1 MTHISGTFIIQHIFK
16 DCSNFGEVEVTK
28 IKFGTSGWRAILADE
43 FTVDNVRIVS
53 QAIADYLKESNEC
66 DKGIIIGYDTR
77 FMGQRF
83 AEEAA
88 MVLAANNI
96 KAYLCTRDVPTPV
109 ISYEII
115 KRGLNGGI
123 NFTASHNPSE
133 YNGLKFSPS
142 SGGPALPE
150 TTKRIEELANQMM
163 GEAAYREIS
172 LEEGK
177 YSHLIESIDP
187 RDEYLENIKSK
198 IDLDII
204 KEAGIRVAADF
215 LYGTSRG
222 YLDTILLEA
231 GCKISTIHGYL
242 DPYFGGNPPEPAE
255 ENIKE
260 LIDLVNE
267 DNDICIGLATDLDAD
282 RFGIVDSDGSYIEPN
297 QIIALLLD
305 YLIKVKKWTGGVA
318 RSVATTHLIDAV
330 AKKHGIQV
338 YETPV
343 GFKFIGEYICQDK
356 IVIGG
361 EESAGL
367 SIKGHIPEKD
377 GILACLLVTEMVA
390 RQGKS
395 IKELLYDL
403 YKEVGTIVTKRENIH
418 LSLEKKSTFKEKL
431 NSYPDKFAGLKVAEV
446 NKLDGTK
453 FLMEDGKSWL
463 LMRESGTEPVVRLYG
478 EAESD
483 QKLKSLMEAGK
494 EFILS

>member
-1 MTHISGTFIIQHIFK
+1 M
-16 DCSNFGEVEVTK
+16 TK

-43 FTVDNVRIVS
+43 FTLENVRIVC
-53 QAIADYLKESNEC
+53 QAIADYLKEKNETK
-66 DKGIIIGYDTR
+66 KGIIIGYDTR
-77 FMGQRF
+77 FMGKRF

-96 KAYLCTRDVPTPV
+96 KAYLCDRDTPTPV
-109 ISYEII
+109 IAYCII
-115 KRGLNGGI
+115 KKGLNGGI

-133 YNGLKFSPS
+133 YNGIKFSPA

-150 TTKRIEELANQMM
+150 TTKRIEELANEMM
-163 GEAAYREIS
+163 GEFAYSELS
-172 LEEGK
+172 FEEGLHR
-177 YSHLIESIDP
+177 HLIEEIDA
-187 RDEYLENIKSK
+187 RDEYMEELKNK
-198 IDLDII
+198 IDFNII
-204 KEAGIRVAADF
+204 KKAGIKVATDF

-222 YLDTILLEA
+222 YLDSILLEA
-231 GCKISTIHGYL
+231 GCKVTTLHGYL
-242 DPYFGGNPPEPAE
+242 DPYFGGNSPEPAE

-260 LIDLVNE
+260 MTDLVAE
-267 DNDICIGLATDLDAD
+267 DEDICLGLATDLDAD

-305 YLIKVKKWTGGVA
+305 YLIRVKEWKGGVA

-330 AKKHGIQV
+330 AKKYGIEV

-343 GFKFIGEYICQDK
+343 GFKYIGELITKDK

-390 RQGKS
+390 REGKS
-395 IKELLYDL
+395 VKELLYDL
-403 YKEVGTIVTKRENIH
+403 YKQVGTIVTRRENIKLTLAQKEAFQGK
-418 LSLEKKSTFKEKL
+418 LSSTPESLADLKIKEI
-431 NSYPDKFAGLKVAEV
+431 NR
-446 NKLDGTK
+446 LDGTK
-453 FLMEDGKSWL
+453 LIMEDGKSWL

-483 QKLKSLMEAGK
+483 QKLNDLMAAGK

>member
-1 MTHISGTFIIQHIFK
+1 M
-16 DCSNFGEVEVTK
+16 TK

-43 FTVDNVRIVS
+43 FTLENVRIVC
-53 QAIADYLKESNEC
+53 QAISDYLKEKNETN
-66 DKGIIIGYDTR
+66 KGVIIGYDTR
-77 FMGQRF
+77 FMGKRF
-83 AEEAA
+83 AQEAA

-96 KAYLCTRDVPTPV
+96 KAFLCDRDTPTPV
-109 ISYEII
+109 IAYYII
-115 KRGLNGGI
+115 KKGLNGGI

-133 YNGLKFSPS
+133 YNGIKFSPA

-163 GEAAYREIS
+163 GEIAYSELS
-172 LEEGK
+172 FEEGRHR
-177 YSHLIESIDP
+177 HLIEEIDA
-187 RDEYLENIKSK
+187 RDEYMGELKNK
-198 IDLDII
+198 IDFKII
-204 KEAGIRVAADF
+204 KKAGIKVATDF

-222 YLDTILLEA
+222 YLDSVLLEA
-231 GCKISTIHGYL
+231 GCKVTTLHGYL

-260 LIDLVNE
+260 ISDLVAE
-267 DNDICIGLATDLDAD
+267 DEDICLGLATDLDAD
-282 RFGIVDSDGSYIEPN
+282 RFGIIDSDGSYIEPN

-305 YLIKVKKWTGGVA
+305 YLIRVKGWKGGVA

-330 AKKHGIQV
+330 AKKHGIEV
-338 YETPV
+338 HETPV
-343 GFKFIGEYICQDK
+343 GFKYIGELITKDK

-390 RQGKS
+390 REGKS
-395 IKELLYDL
+395 VKELLYDL
-403 YKEVGTIVTKRENIH
+403 YKQVGTIVTRRENIKLTLPQKEAFQDK
-418 LSLEKKSTFKEKL
+418 LSST
-431 NSYPDKFAGLKVAEV
+431 PDSFAGLKIKGI
-446 NKLDGTK
+446 NRLDGTK
-453 FLMEDGKSWL
+453 FIMEDEKSWL

-483 QKLKSLMEAGK
+483 QKLNHLMEAGK

>member
-1 MTHISGTFIIQHIFK
+1 M
-16 DCSNFGEVEVTK
+16 TK

-43 FTVDNVRIVS
+43 FTLENVRIVC
-53 QAIADYLKESNEC
+53 QAISDYLKEKNETN
-66 DKGIIIGYDTR
+66 KGVIIGYDTR
-77 FMGQRF
+77 FMGKRF
-83 AEEAA
+83 AQEAA

-96 KAYLCTRDVPTPV
+96 KAFLCDRDTPTPV
-109 ISYEII
+109 IAYYII
-115 KRGLNGGI
+115 KKGLNGGI

-133 YNGLKFSPS
+133 YNGIKFSPA

-163 GEAAYREIS
+163 GEIAYSELS
-172 LEEGK
+172 FEEGRHR
-177 YSHLIESIDP
+177 HLIEEIDA
-187 RDEYLENIKSK
+187 RDEYMEELKNK
-198 IDLDII
+198 IDFNII
-204 KEAGIRVAADF
+204 KKAGIKVATDF

-222 YLDTILLEA
+222 YLDSVLLEA
-231 GCKISTIHGYL
+231 GCKVTTLHGYL

-260 LIDLVNE
+260 ISDLVAE
-267 DNDICIGLATDLDAD
+267 DEDICLGLATDLDAD
-282 RFGIVDSDGSYIEPN
+282 RFGIIDSDGSYIEPN

-305 YLIKVKKWTGGVA
+305 YLIRVKGWKGGVA

-330 AKKHGIQV
+330 AKKHGIEV
-338 YETPV
+338 HETPV
-343 GFKFIGEYICQDK
+343 GFKYIGELITKDK

-390 RQGKS
+390 REGKS
-395 IKELLYDL
+395 VKELLYDL
-403 YKEVGTIVTKRENIH
+403 YKQVGTIVTRRENIKLTLPQKEAFQDK
-418 LSLEKKSTFKEKL
+418 LSST
-431 NSYPDKFAGLKVAEV
+431 PDSFAGLKIKGI
-446 NKLDGTK
+446 NRLDGTK
-453 FLMEDGKSWL
+453 FIMEDEKSWL

-483 QKLKSLMEAGK
+483 QKLNHLMEAGK

>member
-1 MTHISGTFIIQHIFK
+1 M
-16 DCSNFGEVEVTK
+16 TK

-43 FTVDNVRIVS
+43 FTIENVRIVC
-53 QAIADYLKESNEC
+53 QAIADYLKEKNETK
-66 DKGIIIGYDTR
+66 KGVIIGYDTR
-77 FMGQRF
+77 FMGKRF

-96 KAYLCTRDVPTPV
+96 KAFLCDRDTPTPV
-109 ISYEII
+109 IAYCII
-115 KRGLNGGI
+115 KKGLNGGI

-133 YNGLKFSPS
+133 YNGIKFSPA

-163 GEAAYREIS
+163 GEFAYSELS
-172 LEEGK
+172 FEEGLHR
-177 YSHLIESIDP
+177 HLIEEIDP
-187 RDEYLENIKSK
+187 RDEYMGELKNKVDFK
-198 IDLDII
+198 II
-204 KEAGIRVAADF
+204 KKAGIKVATDF

-222 YLDTILLEA
+222 YLDSILLEA
-231 GCKISTIHGYL
+231 GCKVTTLHGYL

-255 ENIKE
+255 ENIRE
-260 LIDLVNE
+260 ISDLVAE
-267 DNDICIGLATDLDAD
+267 DEDICLGLATDLDAD

-305 YLIKVKKWTGGVA
+305 YLIRVKEWKGGVA

-330 AKKHGIQV
+330 AKKHGIEV

-343 GFKFIGEYICQDK
+343 GFKYIGELITKDK

-390 RQGKS
+390 REGKS
-395 IKELLYDL
+395 VKELLYDL
-403 YKEVGTIVTKRENIH
+403 YKQVGTIVTRRENIKLTLTQKEAFQGK
-418 LSLEKKSTFKEKL
+418 LSSTPDSFAKLKIKEI
-431 NSYPDKFAGLKVAEV
+431 NR
-446 NKLDGTK
+446 LDGTK
-453 FLMEDGKSWL
+453 FIMEDGKSWL

-483 QKLKSLMEAGK
+483 QKLNKLMEAGK
-494 EFILS
+494 TFILS

>member
-1 MTHISGTFIIQHIFK
+1 M
-16 DCSNFGEVEVTK
+16 TK
-28 IKFGTSGWRAILADE
+28 IKFGTSGWRAILAED
-43 FTVDNVRIVS
+43 FTIENVRIVS
-53 QAIADYLKESNEC
+53 QAIADYLREIDEC
-66 DKGIIIGYDTR
+66 SKGVIIGYDTR

-83 AEEAA
+83 AKEAA

-96 KAYLCTRDVPTPV
+96 KAYVCDRDVPTPV
-109 ISYEII
+109 ISHQILNM
-115 KRGLNGGI
+115 GLNGGI
-123 NFTASHNPSE
+123 NFTASHNPYD
-133 YNGLKFSPS
+133 YNGIKFSPS

-150 TTKRIEELANQMM
+150 TTQRIEDLANQMM

-172 LEEGK
+172 FEEGT
-177 YSHLIESIDP
+177 HTNLIETINP
-187 RDEYLENIKSK
+187 RESYVEDIKTK
-198 IDLDII
+198 INFELI
-204 KEAGIRVAADF
+204 KAAGIKVACDF

-222 YLDTILLEA
+222 YLDSMLLEA
-231 GCKISTIHGYL
+231 GCKVNTIHGYL

-260 LIDLVNE
+260 ICDLVAE
-267 DNDICIGLATDLDAD
+267 DDDICLGLATDLDAD
-282 RFGIVDSDGSYIEPN
+282 RFGIIDSDGTYIEPN

-305 YLIKVKKWTGGVA
+305 YLIKTRKWSGGVA
-318 RSVATTHLIDAV
+318 RSVATSHLIDAV
-330 AKKHGIQV
+330 AEKHGIEV
-338 YETPV
+338 FETPV

-356 IVIGG
+356 LIIGG

-367 SIKGHIPEKD
+367 TIKGHIPEKD
-377 GILACLLVTEMVA
+377 GILACLLVTEMIA
-390 RQGKS
+390 KEGKS

-418 LSLEKKSTFKEKL
+418 LTMEQKISFKEKL
-431 NSYPDKFAGLKVAEV
+431 ENCPEEFAGEKVAEI

-453 FLMEDGKSWL
+453 LIMEDGKSWL

-483 QKLKSLMEAGK
+483 QKLNSLMEAGK